1 MEFRFDSRQENY
13 FFSRTS
19 GQALGSSLSPI
30 QWPIGV
36 KRLKGESGAE
46 VKNGWRYT
54 VTPPYVFI
62 VSYLCFLRL
71 EINQRS
77 KGKGKIHPR
86 TGHEDPKRE

>member
-1 MEFRFDSRQENY
+1 MDFGFDSWQDF

-19 GQALGSSLSPI
+19 GPALGPSLSPI
-30 QWPIGV
+30 QWLLGL
-36 KRLKGESGAE
+36 KRLKGETGAE

-62 VSYLCFLRL
+62 VPYLCSLRP